1 MIEDIKRKSFTG
13 SLRLSDRQMVG
24 DDVMQTFVK
33 TCKELAPLMRFLAGA
48 VGATW

>member
-13 SLRLSDRQMVG
+13 SLRLSEGQLTR
-24 DDVMQTFVK
+24 DDAMETFIA
-33 TCKELAPLMRFLAGA
+33 TCKELAPLMRFLARA